1 MFMRKHI
8 PPVSRMTKNNDRQI
22 KRLKEITEIQDK
34 AYKKLKVEIDE
45 LTTVWAQ
52 EEEKTAQMSK
62 LITALFS
69 EVTD

>member
-1 MFMRKHI
+1 
-8 PPVSRMTKNNDRQI
+8 MTKNNDKQI